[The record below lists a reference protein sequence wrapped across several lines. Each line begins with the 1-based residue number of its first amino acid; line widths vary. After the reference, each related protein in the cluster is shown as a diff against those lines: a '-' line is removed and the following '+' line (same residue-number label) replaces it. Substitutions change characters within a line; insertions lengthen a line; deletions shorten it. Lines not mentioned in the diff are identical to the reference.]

1 MQTDKNGEKIT
12 LMYSSSVLPKG
23 NGALLAI
30 SVNLISSVS
39 SP

>member
-12 LMYSSSVLPKG
+12 LMYSSSVLPKD
-23 NGALLAI
+23 GALLAI